1 MAEVVQYAAATAAGN
16 SSDITVASGASASVY
31 IYPSTNLQD
40 LPETLTCVLQRK
52 IGATTYYQNERD
64 ANGNVITLTRLNP
77 SYHITRPGIYR
88 VTKPLTT
95 ALVGVATY
103 V

>member
-1 MAEVVQYAAATAAGN
+1 MAEVVQYAATTAAGN
-16 SSDITVASGASASVY
+16 SSDITVASGASATVY

-52 IGATTYYQNERD
+52 IGATSFYQNERD
-64 ANGNVITLTRLNP
+64 TNGELITLSRSKP

-88 VTKPLTT
+88 VTKPATT